1 MSRNL
6 VVQTV
11 LGSARLVDESGRHPA
26 DLRDMVTSPGGTTVE
41 ALLALEPGAGPHPVD
56 EIRSVERPDQHLGVA
71 QRELGDDVVTH
82 LPGRGGREGV
92 DGERWKVVAKS
103 SQPPKLRPE
112 LVSPLA
118 DAVGLVNRH
127 EPDTPRV
134 ESCAKCVSALADQP
148 LRGDVEQAAP
158 SGVEIGV
165 DRAPLIRRQRAV
177 ERRGRHTAR
186 HQTVHLVLHQRDE
199 RRDDQPETAVRPHQ
213 RRHLEAQRLA
223 AAGGQH
229 DDAVAPVEVRL
240 DRGALQGTELAVAP
254 VAGQRVM
261 QDRVVHGIGLI
272 GLSQHRRAVCKRFA
286 VTGARLLIAVSR
298 QPCKDCDSVDM
309 QRSQPL
315 PYGAAP
321 RHRRPF
327 ELSVSAQSLEPAA

>member
-1 MSRNL
+1 MAELVEPARHTLDFPAGHAVDDAGFTRMPVQHPANL
-6 VVQTV
+6 V
-11 LGSARLVDESGRHPA
+11 
-26 DLRDMVTSPGGTTVE
+26 
-41 ALLALEPGAGPHPVD
+41 LEPGAGPHPVD
-56 EIRSVERPDQHLGVA
+56 EIRSVERPDQHLGIT

-229 DDAVAPVEVRL
+229 DDAVAPAEVRR
-240 DRGALQGTELAVAP
+240 DRGALQRPELAVAP
-254 VAGQRVM
+254 VSGQRVM
-261 QDRVVHGIGLI
+261 QDGLVN
-272 GLSQHRRAVCKRFA
+272 GRGQLRLGQHTCPVANTSPLATTLS
-286 VTGARLLIAVSR
+286 
-298 QPCKDCDSVDM
+298 
-309 QRSQPL
+309 
-315 PYGAAP
+315 
-321 RHRRPF
+321 RPF
-327 ELSVSAQSLEPAA
+327 RVNRFLPRRWR